1 MEIQKMDR
9 RVKRTRRLL
18 KDSLIALMQE
28 KEFMDISVKEITD
41 RADLNRGTFYLH
53 YPDTFHLLR
62 DIEDEALADFH
73 EMLIRYRESP
83 NKDSLRPM
91 LDPMVDYV
99 SGHADICRILF
110 QNSAAIDFLNR
121 FHQQIHETG
130 REIIE
135 SIFPGMEE
143 TLFDYFL
150 EYTTSGLT
158 GLMAQ
163 WLRSGQAMPR
173 EQLAEIADQ
182 AMMSTARGMLHTTT
196 EKSGD

>member
-1 MEIQKMDR
+1 MEIANMDR
-9 RVKRTRRLL
+9 RVRRTRRLL

-53 YPDTFHLLR
+53 YPDIYHLLR
-62 DIEDEALADFH
+62 DIEDEALTDFH
-73 EMLIRYRESP
+73 EMLMRYRESP
-83 NKDSLRPM
+83 DKDSLRPM
-91 LDPMVDYV
+91 LDPMIDYV
-99 SGHADICRILF
+99 GGHADICRILF
-110 QNSAAIDFLNR
+110 QNSATIEFLNR

-135 SIFPGMEE
+135 ALFPDMED

-150 EYTTSGLT
+150 EYITSGLT

-163 WLRSGQAMPR
+163 WLRSGQALPK

-182 AMMSTARGMLHTTT
+182 AMLGTARGMLRTT